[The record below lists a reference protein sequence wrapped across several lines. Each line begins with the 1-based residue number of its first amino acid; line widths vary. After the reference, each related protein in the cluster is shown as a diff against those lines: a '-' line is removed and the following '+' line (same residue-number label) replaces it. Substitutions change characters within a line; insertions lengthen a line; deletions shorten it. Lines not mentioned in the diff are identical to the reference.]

1 MADRPDFN
9 RLGDL
14 LPAGNEGALG
24 ASGPGEA
31 REGSSGAGPSRQTP
45 MSGAAD
51 DRAADLNRL
60 LAAVWADV
68 VGAEVAGNAKPVQL
82 REGRLV
88 VTTSS
93 SAWAQ
98 TLQLMSEMVIARLN
112 ERLGEAA
119 VKKAVFRHAGWED
132 FSPVAA
138 GPPAAGR
145 SPRGRGGRDVH
156 APTPREA
163 DQPEGAS
170 LTGATPPS
178 APPGAVAGDDPA
190 GFSDEEKQALADL
203 ELLPLL
209 PSVKET
215 IRDAMKAG
223 FVRARQDSGRS

>member
-14 LPAGNEGALG
+14 LPAGNEGAPG
-24 ASGPGEA
+24 AIGPGEA
-31 REGSSGAGPSRQTP
+31 REGSSGAGSSRQTP

-82 REGRLV
+82 RDGRLV

-138 GPPAAGR
+138 GHRRRR
-145 SPRGRGGRDVH
+145 SPRGRGGRDV
-156 APTPREA
+156 
-163 DQPEGAS
+163 
-170 LTGATPPS
+170 PPP
-178 APPGAVAGDDPA
+178 ARGGPPGRSRTVRDAVAGDDPA

-203 ELLPLL
+203 ELLPLRP
-209 PSVKET
+209 PS
-215 IRDAMKAG
+215 R
-223 FVRARQDSGRS
+223 RRSGTR

>member
-14 LPAGNEGALG
+14 LPAGNEGAPG
-24 ASGPGEA
+24 AIGPGEA
-31 REGSSGAGPSRQTP
+31 REGSSGAGSSRQTP

-51 DRAADLNRL
+51 DRGAELNRL

-68 VGAEVAGNAKPVQL
+68 VGPEVAANAKPVQL

-98 TLQLMSEMVIARLN
+98 TLQLMSEIVIARLN

-138 GPPAAGR
+138 GPPARRAESARPRWAGR
-145 SPRGRGGRDVH
+145 ARRRRRRGRSGRVLGRGEAGPGRSGTAAPPPLRQGDDQGRDEGGIC
-156 APTPREA
+156 PR
-163 DQPEGAS
+163 Q
-170 LTGATPPS
+170 
-178 APPGAVAGDDPA
+178 A
-190 GFSDEEKQALADL
+190 GFW
-203 ELLPLL
+203 PLIAYYL
-209 PSVKET
+209 
-215 IRDAMKAG
+215 R
-223 FVRARQDSGRS
+223 SGKGPMW